1 MKYGGNCYNHQ
12 ISQALFSSICFVLVS
27 IDGCDRKVS
36 FGKRGTNKMSFGGDR
51 AEGPGRCRKM
61 NWQTLMLGFLS
72 AFNHFKKK
80 KEKERQLQRLF
91 FSLLDVK

>member
-1 MKYGGNCYNHQ
+1 
-12 ISQALFSSICFVLVS
+12 
-27 IDGCDRKVS
+27 
-36 FGKRGTNKMSFGGDR
+36 
-51 AEGPGRCRKM
+51 M

-80 KEKERQLQRLF
+80 EKERQLQRLF